1 MEGVLQLKRELHDV
15 LLEEAQHG
23 LELYGDIS
31 VICFSIEIIVFN
43 RNVNN
48 HFQSTSSS
56 HFYVHVNEKKLNQGG
71 GITCK
76 GICCASYQPSSFVL
90 QVCNQTVQLVW
101 SHKSTQQNK
110 IILSIQRN

>member
-23 LELYGDIS
+23 LKLYGDIS

-56 HFYVHVNEKKLNQGG
+56 HFYVHVNEKN
-71 GITCK
+71 
-76 GICCASYQPSSFVL
+76 
-90 QVCNQTVQLVW
+90 
-101 SHKSTQQNK
+101 
-110 IILSIQRN
+110 